1 VESKLTFS
9 PSTLQINASNTDGGY
24 VRIFGGVYPSASPYI
39 SAEGLTTTLQFGSL
53 STGRVFDFRNN
64 KIAFDSDSTNTYIQ
78 ANTSDPEDL
87 EIHADQ
93 DILLMADNNVG
104 IGTITPS
111 RKLDVNGDT
120 WVESNLYVG
129 AQLTHKV
136 IGDGGVSGSY
146 ADLTTSDWDTLIF
159 VYLGGDFLKVGT
171 AISVTAGNLYNLGSS
186 GWVAADADATS
197 TSTGFLGVG
206 IQTATVN
213 TFLTEGYVLITN
225 YTGTEA
231 VGAPVYVDTTAGS
244 FTFTAP
250 TGSGDVVRIVGH
262 CVDIFDD
269 GRGGTR
275 PIIRFKPSND
285 WIELT

>member
-1 VESKLTFS
+1 VVG
-9 PSTLQINASNTDGGY
+9 ASNPHIQDTNGDYGLY
-24 VRIFGGVYPSASPYI
+24 LVNGV
-39 SAEGLTTTLQFGSL
+39 
-53 STGRVFDFRNN
+53 STNIVANNSTKMSFNSTSIEVFDELDMNNN
-64 KIAFDSDSTNTYIQ
+64 KIVFDSDLTNTYIIG
-78 ANTSDPEDL
+78 NLDNPEDI
-87 EIHADQ
+87 EIHADE
-93 DILLMADNNVG
+93 DILLLPDGQVG
-104 IGTITPS
+104 IGTSTPT
-111 RKLDVNGDT
+111 RKLDVNGDA
-120 WVESNLYVG
+120 WVETNLYVG
-129 AQLTHKV
+129 GLLTHKV
-136 IGDGGVSGSY
+136 ISDGSVSGSY
-146 ADLTTSDWDTLIF
+146 TDLTTSDWDTATFSYI
-159 VYLGGDFLKVGT
+159 GGDFLRVGT

-231 VGAPVYVDTTAGS
+231 VGGPVYVDTTAGS

-269 GRGGTR
+269 GRGGIR

-285 WIELT
+285 WIEV